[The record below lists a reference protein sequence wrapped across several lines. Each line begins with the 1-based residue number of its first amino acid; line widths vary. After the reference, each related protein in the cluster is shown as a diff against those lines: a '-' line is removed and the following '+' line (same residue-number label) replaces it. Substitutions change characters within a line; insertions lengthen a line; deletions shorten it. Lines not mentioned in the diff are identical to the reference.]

1 MFIAK
6 QICCN
11 GFTPRCTTENVLD
24 TWDNFVSSA
33 LGKPKRQKQKTSSVA
48 IEAIIS
54 MATQASLINRFGAN
68 SLHDRGVK
76 QGASSE
82 LDWIRWLLK
91 ECYTASAKTAP
102 RSLLLEPG
110 GMLSA
115 YVRFTCP
122 KSAIYSVTPWFRTH
136 VYADLKFAPIN
147 RWPYMTLN
155 SGSIFF
161 STPPW
166 QPWQFAVQ
174 NNKPFEYQLES

>member
-82 LDWIRWLLK
+82 LD
-91 ECYTASAKTAP
+91 
-102 RSLLLEPG
+102 
-110 GMLSA
+110 
-115 YVRFTCP
+115 
-122 KSAIYSVTPWFRTH
+122 
-136 VYADLKFAPIN
+136 
-147 RWPYMTLN
+147 
-155 SGSIFF
+155 
-161 STPPW
+161 
-166 QPWQFAVQ
+166 
-174 NNKPFEYQLES
+174 